1 MGPHFEN
8 EIHVE
13 GKKKLFVVEKTSKK
27 ATKKSVQKKRK
38 RTAKED
44 SDDSS
49 NGDLSDCECLYLL
62 HLYSNSTEGWIS
74 CFVCHKWAHSSCAG
88 PESEDDEAIHV
99 CKFCE

>member
-13 GKKKLFVVEKTSKK
+13 GKKKLFSLEKTSKK

-49 NGDLSDCECLYLL
+49 NGD
-62 HLYSNSTEGWIS
+62 
-74 CFVCHKWAHSSCAG
+74 FK
-88 PESEDDEAIHV
+88 
-99 CKFCE
+99 

>member
-13 GKKKLFVVEKTSKK
+13 GKKKLFSLEKTSKK

-49 NGDLSDCECLYLL
+49 NGDLSDCECLYCQ

-74 CFVCHKWAHSSCAG
+74 CSVCHKWAHNSCAG